1 MSWSASEKKW
11 AEEMLRGFYSGMAM
25 GTGVSAQ
32 DIQTLVFGDA
42 EVDRKAVATA
52 YAQTVIKPRLE
63 NSLTA
68 LDNQAAVVEVEI
80 AEIPAS

>member
-11 AEEMLRGFYSGMAM
+11 AEEMLRGFYSGMSSQPV
-25 GTGVSAQ
+25 TAQ
-32 DIQTLVFGDA
+32 DIDTLVFGA
-42 EVDRKAVATA
+42 VEVDRKAVATA

-68 LDNQAAVVEVEI
+68 LDDQAAVVEVEI
-80 AEIPAS
+80 AEIPSS